1 MKCNLWPNGN
11 ILPIKWPV
19 KTATIATRHRT
30 MPLKAREQSFRV
42 EQENPITEPLPLFC
56 RTTMGL
62 SSSQSLLAF
71 FLKPCL
77 LRMTLIFRNK
87 SNSQPSLENEVM
99 NVAFVKKK
107 KEKKHDYT
115 AIIRLSCTVYK
126 LDLTAIPR
134 VAKGRLFSTSSFI
147 DIVELGARLQSLTP
161 ASNPGSSS

>member
-71 FLKPCL
+71 FLYCWL
-77 LRMTLIFRNK
+77 
-87 SNSQPSLENEVM
+87 PSLGDQ
-99 NVAFVKKK
+99 
-107 KEKKHDYT
+107 HHQPPTY
-115 AIIRLSCTVYK
+115 LSNT
-126 LDLTAIPR
+126 
-134 VAKGRLFSTSSFI
+134 
-147 DIVELGARLQSLTP
+147 
-161 ASNPGSSS
+161 